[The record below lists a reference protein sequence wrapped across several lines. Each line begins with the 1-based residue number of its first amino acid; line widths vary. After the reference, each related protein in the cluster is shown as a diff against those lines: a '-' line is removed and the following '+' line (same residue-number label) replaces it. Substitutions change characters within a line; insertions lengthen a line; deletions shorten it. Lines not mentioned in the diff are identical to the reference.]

1 MATLDHFNRDN
12 KSLSIRDRKE
22 YFFLANKQ
30 VADTT

>member
-1 MATLDHFNRDN
+1 MATLGQFNRDR

-22 YFFLANKQ
+22 YFFLANKH